1 MNTSFSIPYAQSFTI
16 QLDDN
21 TSCLFI
27 ARSLS
32 FFYHIFRDL
41 KPESSFFHLLP
52 SAYCAYAFLFLLL
65 MRNPCAFSSRARFM
79 RVLAREKRHLHSL
92 QRGGEKRHLHSL
104 QRGRKKAS
112 PFVAKARKKAP
123 VVQKHEKNG
132 SLWGSRFCCCE

>member
-65 MRNPCAFSSRARFM
+65 MRNPCAFSSRARSM
-79 RVLAREKRHLHSL
+79 RVLAR
-92 QRGGEKRHLHSL
+92 EKRHLHSL

-112 PFVAKARKKAP
+112 PFVAKARKKASP
-123 VVQKHEKNG
+123 FVAKARKKAPAVQKHEKNG
-132 SLWGSRFCCCE
+132 SLWGSRFYCCE